1 MKRLIIGLLIISA
14 HAIARAQEK
23 DEEVLVFGSTFTLES
38 KILNETRTY
47 WVRLPASYN
56 NKSYDKQSYPVMYV
70 LDGKSAFFPLAGV
83 VSFMS
88 EKESVNF
95 QIPEMIVVGVD
106 TENRLKDLTPNPST
120 RMPDGQEAKT
130 ESQKLMMAGGGGGET
145 FFKFLTEELFP
156 KIEGDYRTLPYRMYV
171 GHSLG
176 GLTTVYTLLKHPGIF
191 NSYFSIDGSLWWD
204 NGKYVREAPF
214 DLKNMKST
222 TIQRM
227 YISVIDSTQAGAGNA
242 FHIQSIHQL
251 AKALKDY
258 GPANVQSK
266 MEVIPDTDHSSIPL
280 LSWYNGMRYIFE
292 GYDVSH
298 YRFTASPQLIESH
311 YANLEKTI
319 GLKMPPPQDVIEI
332 VLHYLTAP
340 NRFPDREKALI
351 VAKIGLKYYPHA
363 PFILEKLKE
372 LESSK

>member
-1 MKRLIIGLLIISA
+1 MKRLIIGLLIISVRA
-14 HAIARAQEK
+14 FAQEK
-23 DEEVLVFGSTFTLES
+23 AEEALVFGNKFTLES
-38 KILNETRTY
+38 KLLNERRTY

-56 NKSYDKQSYPVMYV
+56 NQSYDKQFYPVMYV
-70 LDGKSAFFPLAGV
+70 LDGKSAFFPILGV

-120 RMPDGQEAKT
+120 KMPDGQEAKT
-130 ESQKLMMAGGGGGET
+130 ESQKLMMAGGGGGEI

-156 KIEGDYRTLPYRMYV
+156 KIERDYRTIPYRMYV

-176 GLTTVYTLLKHPGIF
+176 GLTTAYTLLKHPGIF
-191 NSYFSIDGSLWWD
+191 NSYLSIDGSLWWD
-204 NGKYVREAPF
+204 NGKYVREAPI
-214 DLKNMKST
+214 DLKNSKSK
-222 TIQRM
+222 TIQRF
-227 YISVIDSTQAGAGNA
+227 YISVVDSTEAGAGNM
-242 FHIQSIHQL
+242 FHVRCIHQL
-251 AKALKDY
+251 AKVLKEDA
-258 GPANVQSK
+258 PANVQAK
-266 MEVIPDTDHSSIPL
+266 LEVIKDTDHSSIPL
-280 LSWYNGMRYIFE
+280 LSWYNGLRYIFE

-298 YRFTASPQLIESH
+298 YSFTATPELIESH

-319 GLKMPPPQDVIEI
+319 GLKMSPPQDVIEI

-340 NRFPDREKALI
+340 NRYPDKEKALQ
-351 VAKIGLKYYPHA
+351 VAKMGLKYYPNA

-372 LESSK
+372 LETSK

>member
-1 MKRLIIGLLIISA
+1 MKKLVIGLLIISA
-14 HAIARAQEK
+14 HSFAQEK
-23 DEEVLVFGSTFTLES
+23 AAEGIEFGSKFTLQS
-38 KILNETRTY
+38 KILNESRTY

-56 NKSYDKQSYPVMYV
+56 NPSYDKQSYPVMYV
-70 LDGKSAFFPLAGV
+70 LDGKSAFFPLLGV

-120 RMPDGQEAKT
+120 RMPDGEEAKT
-130 ESQKLMMAGGGGGET
+130 ESQKLMMAGGGGGEA

-156 KIEGDYRTLPYRMYV
+156 KIERDYRTLPYRLYV

-176 GLTTVYTLLKHPGIF
+176 GLTTAYTLLKHPGIF

-214 DLKNMKST
+214 DLKDMKSN
-222 TIQRM
+222 TIQRF
-227 YISVIDSTQAGAGNA
+227 YISVIDSTQGGAANR
-242 FHIQSIHQL
+242 FHAQCIHQF

-266 MEVIPDTDHSSIPL
+266 LDVIKDTDHSSIPL
-280 LSWYNGMRYIFE
+280 LSWYNGLRYIFE

-298 YRFTASPQLIESH
+298 YSFTANPQLIESH
-311 YANLEKTI
+311 YSNLEKII
-319 GLKMPPPQDVIEI
+319 GLKMSPPQDVIEI
-332 VLHYLTAP
+332 ILHYLTAP
-340 NRFPDREKALI
+340 NRFPDKENALI
-351 VAKIGLKYYPHA
+351 VAKMGLKYYPHA

>member
-1 MKRLIIGLLIISA
+1 MKKLVIGLLIISA
-14 HAIARAQEK
+14 QSFAQERAA
-23 DEEVLVFGSTFTLES
+23 EGIEFGSKFTLQS
-38 KILNETRTY
+38 KILNESRTY

-56 NKSYDKQSYPVMYV
+56 NPSYDKQSYPVMYV
-70 LDGKSAFFPLAGV
+70 LDGKSAFFPLLGV

-120 RMPDGQEAKT
+120 RMPDGEEAKT
-130 ESQKLMMAGGGGGET
+130 ESQKLMMAGGGGGEA

-156 KIEGDYRTLPYRMYV
+156 KIEGDYRTLPYRIYV

-176 GLTTVYTLLKHPGIF
+176 GLTTAYTLLKHPGIF

-204 NGKYVREAPF
+204 NGKYVRNATF
-214 DLKNMKST
+214 DLQNMKPK
-222 TIQRM
+222 TIQRF
-227 YISVIDSTQAGAGNA
+227 YISVIDSTQSGIGNK
-242 FHIQSIHQL
+242 FHARCIHQF
-251 AKALKDY
+251 AKVLKDN

-266 MEVIPDTDHSSIPL
+266 LDVIKDTDHSSIPL
-280 LSWYNGMRYIFE
+280 LSWYNGLQYIFE

-298 YRFTASPQLIESH
+298 YSFTANPQLIESH

-340 NRFPDREKALI
+340 NRYPNKEKAMQ
-351 VAKIGLKYYPHA
+351 VVKIGLKYYPQA
-363 PFILEKLKE
+363 PFILEKQKE
-372 LESSK
+372 LENSK

>member
-1 MKRLIIGLLIISA
+1 
-14 HAIARAQEK
+14 
-23 DEEVLVFGSTFTLES
+23 
-38 KILNETRTY
+38 
-47 WVRLPASYN
+47 
-56 NKSYDKQSYPVMYV
+56 
-70 LDGKSAFFPLAGV
+70 
-83 VSFMS
+83 
-88 EKESVNF
+88 
-95 QIPEMIVVGVD
+95 
-106 TENRLKDLTPNPST
+106 
-120 RMPDGQEAKT
+120 
-130 ESQKLMMAGGGGGET
+130 MMAGGGGGET

-156 KIEGDYRTLPYRMYV
+156 KIESDYRTIPYRVYV

-176 GLTTVYTLLKHPGIF
+176 GITTAYTLLKHPGIF
-191 NSYFSIDGSLWWD
+191 NGYFSIDGSLWWD
-204 NGKYVREAPF
+204 NGKCVREASV
-214 DLKNMKST
+214 DLRNFKSK
-222 TIQRM
+222 TIQRF
-227 YISVIDSTQAGAGNA
+227 YISVIDSTKAGAENR
-242 FHIQSIHQL
+242 FHIQCIHQF

-258 GPANVQSK
+258 APANVQAK
-266 MEVIPDTDHSSIPL
+266 LEVIKDTDHSSIPL
-280 LSWYNGMRYIFE
+280 LSWYNGLRYIFE

-298 YRFTASPQLIESH
+298 YSFTANPELIESH

>member
-1 MKRLIIGLLIISA
+1 MKRLIIGLLIISVRA
-14 HAIARAQEK
+14 FAQEK
-23 DEEVLVFGSTFTLES
+23 DEEVMVYGSKFTLES

-56 NKSYDKQSYPVMYV
+56 NKSYDKQSYPVIYV
-70 LDGKSAFFPLAGV
+70 LDGESAFFPLVGV

-120 RMPDGQEAKT
+120 RMPDGKEAKT
-130 ESQKLMMAGGGGGET
+130 EPQKLMMAGGGGGET

-156 KIEGDYRTLPYRMYV
+156 KIEGDYRTIPYRMYV

-176 GLTTVYTLLKHPGIF
+176 GLTTAYTLLKHPGIF

-204 NGKYVREAPF
+204 NGKYVREASF
-214 DLKNMKST
+214 DLKHMKSKT
-222 TIQRM
+222 MQRI
-227 YISVIDSTQAGAGNA
+227 YISVIDSTQAEAGNA
-242 FHIQSIHQL
+242 FHIQSIQQF

-258 GPANVQSK
+258 GPANVQSI
-266 MEVIPDTDHSSIPL
+266 MEVIKDTDHSSIPL

-298 YRFTASPQLIESH
+298 YSFTADPQLIESH

-340 NRFPDREKALI
+340 DRFPDREKALI

>member
-1 MKRLIIGLLIISA
+1 MKKLIIGLLIISA
-14 HAIARAQEK
+14 HSFAQEK
-23 DEEVLVFGSTFTLES
+23 AAEVMEFGSKFTVES
-38 KILNETRTY
+38 KILRETRTY

-56 NKSYDKQSYPVMYV
+56 NPSYDKQSYPVMYV
-70 LDGKSAFFPLAGV
+70 LDGKSAFFPLLGV

-95 QIPEMIVVGVD
+95 QIPEMIVVGVY

-120 RMPDGQEAKT
+120 KMPNGEEAKT
-130 ESQKLMMAGGGGGET
+130 ESQKLMMAGGGGGEA
-145 FFKFLTEELFP
+145 FFKFLTEELFS
-156 KIEGDYRTLPYRMYV
+156 KIERDYRTLPYRIYM

-176 GLTTVYTLLKHPGIF
+176 GLTTAYTLLKHPGIF

-214 DLKNMKST
+214 DLQTMKSNT
-222 TIQRM
+222 VQRF
-227 YISVIDSTQAGAGNA
+227 YISVIDTTQGGTANR
-242 FHIQSIHQL
+242 FHAQSIHQF

-266 MEVIPDTDHSSIPL
+266 LDVIKDTDHSSIPL
-280 LSWYNGMRYIFE
+280 LSWYNGLRYIFE

-298 YRFTASPQLIESH
+298 YSFTSNPQLIESH

-332 VLHYLTAP
+332 ILHYLTAP
-340 NRFPDREKALI
+340 NRFPDKEKALM
-351 VAKIGLKYYPHA
+351 VAKMGLKYYPHA

-372 LESSK
+372 LESSR